1 MREFIKMPDVDVPVP
16 KGYREAVVHT
26 KSNKTGPRNKQ
37 TTTSTKQRKSTKQVS
52 EVDDQGSLKTGK
64 WQVDMGGASGD
75 QPQTLAQQ
83 VEDKMQKTVQTISD
97 SVPKAPTCQQC
108 YEVEVV
114 PAKSASNTVT
124 AVAEP
129 TIVQTVSGED
139 QQNTANVAKIAPN
152 K

>member
-1 MREFIKMPDVDVPVP
+1 MPDVDVPVP

-75 QPQTLAQQ
+75 QQ

-129 TIVQTVSGED
+129 TIVRTVSGED
-139 QQNTANVAKIAPN
+139 QQNTANVARIAPN